1 MLYYDDENCTDEN
14 FETDDFIKIGS
25 VFNFEK
31 YPQKTFS
38 AKVCFDTKYSQD
50 EFGL

>member
-1 MLYYDDENCTDEN
+1 MLYYDECADEN
-14 FETDDFIKIGS
+14 FENEDFIKIGN

-38 AKVCFDTKYSQD
+38 AKVSLNNISA
-50 EFGL
+50 G